1 MKAIRECLISLRDEH
16 LKIRSVVQKE
26 EKYQP
31 DNYVNQSDSP
41 LYNANGLSYSTMS
54 PFNGPSEVME
64 QNIMNSINI
73 ESRID
78 YINRSIEKLENGIE
92 ESSALL
98 SFTDHFIKIEM
109 ERDGLR
115 FAMMR
120 VIEENHRMQ
129 EELSVSQRRLIE
141 AESELG
147 ILIMYN

>member
-1 MKAIRECLISLRDEH
+1 
-16 LKIRSVVQKE
+16 
-26 EKYQP
+26 
-31 DNYVNQSDSP
+31 
-41 LYNANGLSYSTMS
+41 MS
-54 PFNGPSEVME
+54 
-64 QNIMNSINI
+64 SINI
-73 ESRID
+73 ESRVD

-92 ESSALL
+92 ESTALL
-98 SFTDHFIKIEM
+98 SFTDHFIRIEM

-147 ILIMYN
+147 ILAMYN